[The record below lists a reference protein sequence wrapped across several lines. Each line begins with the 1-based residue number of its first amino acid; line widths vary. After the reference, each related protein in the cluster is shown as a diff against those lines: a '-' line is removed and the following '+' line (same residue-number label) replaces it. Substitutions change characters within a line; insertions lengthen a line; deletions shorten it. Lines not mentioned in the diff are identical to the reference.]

1 VPERKRA
8 MRELVAVGLG
18 VDRER
23 SHAGYARPSI

>member
-1 VPERKRA
+1 
-8 MRELVAVGLG
+8 MRELFAVGLG